1 MNNTREWNP
10 AEKKWLYSLTI
21 EELLQ
26 LKMLMAGTL
35 PEAEKDNIARKLSR
49 SYKRLVR

>member
-1 MNNTREWNP
+1 MKVTREWNSS
-10 AEKKWLYSLTI
+10 EKKWLYSLPI

-35 PEAEKDNIARKLSR
+35 PEAEKENIARKLSR
-49 SYKRLVR
+49 SYKRLVK